1 MTFKLNIETDNE
13 AFDED
18 WKMRNSLEG
27 ILENVIN
34 KIDEGHT
41 EGICRDINGNNVGD
55 WSITS

>member
-1 MTFKLNIETDNE
+1 MTFKLNIDTDNE

-27 ILENVIN
+27 ILESVIN
-34 KIDEGHT
+34 KIDEGYT

>member
-27 ILENVIN
+27 ILESVIN
-34 KIDEGHT
+34 KIDEGYT

>member
-27 ILENVIN
+27 ILESVIN
-34 KIDEGHT
+34 KIDEGYT
-41 EGICRDINGNNVGD
+41 EGICHLP
-55 WSITS
+55 

>member
-13 AFDED
+13 AFDD
-18 WKMRNSLEG
+18 DYKMRSSLEG
-27 ILENVIN
+27 ILQGVID
-34 KIDEGHT
+34 KISDGYT

>member
-18 WKMRNSLEG
+18 WKMRNSLES
-27 ILENVIN
+27 ILESVIN
-34 KIDEGHT
+34 KIDEGYT